1 MAVEEPALVKYE
13 EYVVE
18 HEISATQAKNV
29 ALAIDPT
36 QSEKFYNYSLA
47 AAVDKQTSIHGP
59 LSQVRVASNTT
70 PPMHPADTDIG
81 QTQRES
87 AERDVL
93 QKVEAI
99 EIDENYELDKIDSRY
114 GSFSSD
120 INVDHKSQEFF
131 FKIGSNQNVEHN
143 LPTVEE
149 ERICSDLTL
158 ECVNQRHTH
167 MDDFCEELIIN
178 ANCGSLSDDD
188 LFNFTSEE
196 KL

>member
-1 MAVEEPALVKYE
+1 MKIIDTLDTCYE
-13 EYVVE
+13 FITETVTTE
-18 HEISATQAKNV
+18 LPKWPST
-29 ALAIDPT
+29 T
-36 QSEKFYNYSLA
+36 RSLA

-149 ERICSDLTL
+149 GIE
-158 ECVNQRHTH
+158 
-167 MDDFCEELIIN
+167 
-178 ANCGSLSDDD
+178 
-188 LFNFTSEE
+188 TSES
-196 KL
+196 KN